1 MNEHDPYWEMP
12 TFDVCMSGLAYWSSN
27 NNLTTCDVDGNSVTA
42 PIVLDINKQSGGFE
56 SSI

>member
-1 MNEHDPYWEMP
+1 MP